1 MARAGLR
8 MSQAELARR
17 AEVSPATLAGFE
29 KGSRTSYERTIR
41 DIQKALEDAGA
52 IFTEQGVTLREEEP

>member
-17 AEVSPATLAGFE
+17 AEVSSATLAEFK
-29 KGSRTSYERTIR
+29 KGNRTSYERTIR

-52 IFTEQGVTLREEEP
+52 IFTEQGVTLRKEEP

>member
-17 AEVSPATLAGFE
+17 AEVSPATLAEFD

-41 DIQKALEDAGA
+41 DIQKALESAGA
-52 IFTEQGVTLREEEP
+52 IFTEQGVTLRKEQP

>member
-17 AEVSPATLAGFE
+17 AEVSPATLTEFE

-52 IFTEQGVTLREEEP
+52 IFTEQGVTLRKEEP

>member
-8 MSQAELARR
+8 MSQTELARR
-17 AEVSPATLAGFE
+17 AEVSPATLAEFE

-52 IFTEQGVTLREEEP
+52 IFTEQGVTLRKEEP

>member
-17 AEVSPATLAGFE
+17 AEVSPATLAEFE

-52 IFTEQGVTLREEEP
+52 IFTEQGVTLRKEEL

>member
-17 AEVSPATLAGFE
+17 AELSPATLAEFE

-52 IFTEQGVTLREEEP
+52 IFTEQGITLRKEEP

>member
-17 AEVSPATLAGFE
+17 AEVSPATLAEFE

-52 IFTEQGVTLREEEP
+52 IFTEQGVTLRKEEP

>member
-17 AEVSPATLAGFE
+17 AEVSPATLAEFE
-29 KGSRTSYERTIR
+29 KGSRTPYERTIR

-52 IFTEQGVTLREEEP
+52 IFTEQGVTLRKEEP